1 HARRHGESH
10 RGAGVRS
17 GQQSRARA
25 SARIRC
31 AGSLTARFGRAGAD
45 HDLHPRQQ
53 RQPYRRR
60 ESFGSLDDQRLR
72 CAQPPDA
79 TARYAYDPPNN
90 LTQVTDP
97 RNNTTTHTFDGLNN
111 LVGLTS
117 PDTGV
122 STSTYDPAGNLK
134 TRIDA
139 RGVTATHTVDP
150 IDRVTKIV
158 YSKAGT

>member
-1 HARRHGESH
+1 
-10 RGAGVRS
+10 
-17 GQQSRARA
+17 
-25 SARIRC
+25 
-31 AGSLTARFGRAGAD
+31 
-45 HDLHPRQQ
+45 
-53 RQPYRRR
+53 
-60 ESFGSLDDQRLR
+60 
-72 CAQPPDA
+72 
-79 TARYAYDPPNN
+79 YAYDPANN

-122 STSTYDPAGNLK
+122 STSTYDAAGNLK

-139 RGVTATHTVDP
+139 RGVTATPTVDP

-158 YSKAGT
+158 YSKAGTPTETHTYAYDSGTNAKGHLTQAVDTAGTTTWTYNSQGRVATKAQKIGTVTQTVSYGYNAAGQLTMITTPSGQKVGYGY